1 MYLQIFSISFFLI
14 SLVFLSS
21 PFFSYSPL
29 SLLKDVEVDAI
40 IGPQKSSQ
48 STFVI
53 GLGDKANVPI
63 ISFSATSPSLHPQT
77 HYFIQTA
84 IIDSYQ
90 VGAIVAIVKYFQWS
104 QVVLINEESDYGNG
118 INPYLS
124 NALYDANAR
133 VSYRSVIPLEAS
145 DDFMLQELYK
155 MKTMQTRV
163 FVVHMS
169 SSIASKFFMK
179 VKEAGMMREGYVWI
193 ITSALTDL
201 LYSLDSRV
209 IETMQGVLGVKPLI
223 PSSRRLGST
232 AKRWKRKFIHDNPDS
247 SQVEF
252 GLYGIWAYDALWALA
267 MAAERVQFREHI
279 SPSKNTSIL
288 NTTNMFAIEISKT
301 GPKLREALS
310 EVTFKGLGGK
320 FHLVNGQLEPS
331 SFQILNVVGKGER
344 EVGVWTHSEGILS
357 DRNADVTNSS
367 SKRLKSVVFPG
378 ETTDIPKGWEVP
390 VSGKK
395 LRVGVPIVAGFEEFV
410 KVEKD
415 RQTNVTKVSGCYID
429 MFDAVM
435 AELPY
440 AMPHEYIPFET
451 LDGLSAGSYD
461 DLCHQVFLQK
471 YDVAVGDITITS
483 KRSNFVD
490 FSLPFEAGGVTMTVL
505 KNNPNNAWLF
515 VKPLSLELW
524 LTAMVLFFFTGVVL
538 WILEH
543 RFNSAFRGPP
553 EEHVALIFYFPFMSL
568 VYAQRER
575 IVSNLARLVVVVWM
589 LVVLVLN
596 STYTANLSARLTIKG
611 LEPANT
617 DVNALIRNGEYV
629 GCRKGSFIYDFLQD
643 QGFDKGKIKPY
654 SSPED
659 IHKALSKGT
668 KKGGISALFAVK
680 PYAALFLSTY
690 KNKYITKGITY
701 PTEGFA
707 YAFQKG
713 SPIVTDVSRAVTKLT
728 ENHKFSQIQKKWLGN
743 PESDAEDGAHD
754 PSQISLTSFKA
765 LFAIS
770 GGVTATCLLV
780 FIATYL
786 YKNRDFVQRI
796 SNSSTSILSKARA
809 LFQHFDQRDP
819 KSFRSSNYREDGA
832 NTAPSINEN
841 TRSSRVV
848 PISTMNF
855 NDANGDTS
863 PTSEHATAPSHQT
876 RSTDRIE
883 IVTQA

>member
-1 MYLQIFSISFFLI
+1 MAKCRLPSGRTSMAAKGRRRFGRDQNGGGT
-14 SLVFLSS
+14 SLAVVL
-21 PFFSYSPL
+21 
-29 SLLKDVEVDAI
+29 A
-40 IGPQKSSQ
+40 
-48 STFVI
+48 
-53 GLGDKANVPI
+53 
-63 ISFSATSPSLHPQT
+63 ATSTEAAHRRLSGRGQNDAALLPQFWSLTRTLRLHRCS
-77 HYFIQTA
+77 A

-90 VGAIVAIVKYFQWS
+90 VAAIVAIVKYFQWS
-104 QVVLINEESDYGNG
+104 QVVLINEESDYGND

-155 MKTMQTRV
+155 MKIMQTRV

-169 SSIASKFFMK
+169 SSIASKFFVK
-179 VKEAGMMREGYVWI
+179 VKEAGMMHEGYAWI

-223 PSSRRLGST
+223 PSSRRLSST

-247 SQVEF
+247 LQVEF

-279 SPSKNTSIL
+279 SSSMNTSIL
-288 NTTNMFAIEISKT
+288 NTTNLFTTEISKT

-310 EVTFKGLGGK
+310 EVTFQGLGGN

-331 SFQILNVVGKGER
+331 SFQILNFVGKGER
-344 EVGVWTHSEGILS
+344 EVGVWTLSEGIVS
-357 DRNADVTNSS
+357 EKNADVTNSS
-367 SKRLKSVVFPG
+367 SKMLKSVVFPG
-378 ETTDIPKGWEVP
+378 ETTVVPKGWEVP
-390 VSGKK
+390 GSGKK
-395 LRVGVPIVAGFEEFV
+395 LRVGVLIAAGFEEFV

-429 MFDAVM
+429 MFDAVI

-440 AMPHEYIPFET
+440 SMPYEYIPFET
-451 LDGLSAGSYD
+451 LDGSSAGNYD

-471 YDVAVGDITITS
+471 YDAAVGDITITS
-483 KRSNFVD
+483 KRSNYVD
-490 FSLPFEAGGVTMTVL
+490 FSLPFEAGGVIMTVL
-505 KNNPNNAWLF
+505 RNDPNNALLF
-515 VKPLSLELW
+515 LKPLTGDLW
-524 LTAMVLFFFTGVVL
+524 LTAIVLFLFTGVVL

-553 EEHVALIFYFPFMSL
+553 EEQVGLIFYFPFMSL

-611 LEPANT
+611 LESANT
-617 DVNALIRNGEYV
+617 DVNDLIKNGEYV

-643 QGFDKGKIKPY
+643 QGFDKGKIKTY

-659 IHKALSKGT
+659 IHKDLSKGS

-680 PYAALFLSTY
+680 PYTAIFLSKY
-690 KNKYITKGITY
+690 KKEYIANGITY
-701 PTEGFA
+701 PSEGFA
-707 YAFQKG
+707 YVSIVNSPNELMMYDSASLSTESNTDDREPSSAGRPTLADGYQSG
-713 SPIVTDVSRAVTKLT
+713 S
-728 ENHKFSQIQKKWLGN
+728 
-743 PESDAEDGAHD
+743 
-754 PSQISLTSFKA
+754 
-765 LFAIS
+765 
-770 GGVTATCLLV
+770 
-780 FIATYL
+780 
-786 YKNRDFVQRI
+786 
-796 SNSSTSILSKARA
+796 
-809 LFQHFDQRDP
+809 
-819 KSFRSSNYREDGA
+819 
-832 NTAPSINEN
+832 
-841 TRSSRVV
+841 
-848 PISTMNF
+848 
-855 NDANGDTS
+855 
-863 PTSEHATAPSHQT
+863 
-876 RSTDRIE
+876 
-883 IVTQA
+883 